1 MSYFPLDI
9 LFQLVNVNQQGQTLL
24 QLIDRKDKEDK
35 KDDDVRSD
43 KSKEDISDDWSGNLP
58 RPVRI

>member
-43 KSKEDISDDWSGNLP
+43 KSKEGISDDWSRNLP